1 MATFEIGKKYFTTS
15 ACDHNCV
22 FVVEIVKRTAKTVT
36 FRRDGQERRAKI
48 YTDHN
53 GEYIVPERYS
63 MAPVFR
69 ASCEYAEDQEEV
81 EEAAPADPLS
91 ASIPQD
97 AQPSAHPGLVMV
109 GQPVIGNFGAM
120 YPQEVGV
127 IVGFLER
134 EATRWPPRRHHG
146 GDPMVGWPHLSG
158 GPGGHSPRR
167 VAVPLRQPLGRVL
180 CPITNPRH
188 LHGAGGPLYSV
199 LSLPQL
205 VICSRASRSLSKPNM
220 AA

>member
-48 YTDHN
+48 YTDHD
-53 GEYIVPERYS
+53 GEYIIPERYS

-69 ASCEYAEDQEEV
+69 ASSEYLEAEEV
-81 EEAAPADPLS
+81 EEIQDPVSAFIPQAVQPAD
-91 ASIPQD
+91 
-97 AQPSAHPGLVMV
+97 HPGLVMV

-134 EATRWPPRRHHG
+134 EATRWTPAATMAVIRWSDGRTSREALEDIHPA
-146 GDPMVGWPHLSG
+146 GWRSPSG
-158 GPGGHSPRR
+158 S
-167 VAVPLRQPLGRVL
+167 PLGVFFAR
-180 CPITNPRH
+180 
-188 LHGAGGPLYSV
+188 
-199 LSLPQL
+199 
-205 VICSRASRSLSKPNM
+205 
-220 AA
+220 